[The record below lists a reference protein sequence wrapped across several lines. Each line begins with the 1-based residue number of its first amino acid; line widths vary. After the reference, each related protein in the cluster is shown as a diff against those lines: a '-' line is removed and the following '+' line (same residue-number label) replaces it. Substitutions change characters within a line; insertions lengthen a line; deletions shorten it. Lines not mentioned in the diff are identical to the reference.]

1 MPRNRVNPILAEL
14 ELECQRWNEAHPV
27 GTRVFVQKDNGI
39 KQLTRTR
46 SEASVLS
53 GHSAVIYLEGI
64 SGCYLLSRV
73 TVAKP
78 EEML

>member
-1 MPRNRVNPILAEL
+1 MPRNRVNPVLAEL
-14 ELECQRWNEAHPV
+14 EMECQRWNERNPI
-27 GTRVFVQKDNGI
+27 GTRVLVQKDNGV
-39 KQLTRTR
+39 KYPTRTR

-73 TVAKP
+73 TVA
-78 EEML
+78 EEGT